1 MDPITQRKK
10 GHQSERVRFRQKP
23 FLHWTLH
30 TLDERNEAGKS
41 NELDWFA
48 NWYQTCLCA
57 PIFQRKCCEVSTREF
72 SETIGTCSAVL
83 NHFQSQRPFPSVNR
97 QSSKVVWW
105 GGNRWGVVAVCG
117 VSEAPCIGSPH
128 EDFFF
133 AFLSECSKRNKTG
146 LRCTQSMREVPC
158 TAKQTP
164 VLSCFFF
171 LFFSKNHHLLPA
183 PAP

>member
-10 GHQSERVRFRQKP
+10 GHQSERVRFRHKP

-41 NELDWFA
+41 NELDCFA

-83 NHFQSQRPFPSVNR
+83 NPFQSRRPFPSVNR
-97 QSSKVVWW
+97 QRSKVVWW
-105 GGNRWGVVAVCG
+105 GVAVCW
-117 VSEAPCIGSPH
+117 VSEAPYIGSPP

-146 LRCTQSMREVPC
+146 LKCTQAIRAVPC
-158 TAKQTP
+158 TAKQSP

-171 LFFSKNHHLLPA
+171 LFFKSIIAKLLPA